1 MNKEFNKGLLLAGFG
16 SFWWGFFGVIYFKY
30 IAYIGHI
37 ELVVHRCLWTAF
49 TLILTTF
56 FFSKWNIFFKI
67 VKNKSNLFYLFI
79 SGFLIFINWGVWIY
93 AIATNRI
100 IDASFGYF
108 IMPILSVMLGYL
120 FFKEKLNKKRVFSIM
135 LVILYILFLLIVSI
149 KSLPWVG
156 LIVALSWG
164 FYNLVRKKINV
175 DTDVGLLIESLF
187 ILPFALL
194 AFYLI
199 ASKGYNDF
207 QLSDPSMML
216 FIYLAGPMTVIPLF
230 LYVRGVELCGL
241 GPTGMIFYITPT
253 FQFLL
258 GYFYYNE
265 PFSITKLVSFIF
277 IWIAV
282 IIYLKDLNAVSY
294 THLTLPTK
302 LTG

>member
-37 ELVVHRCLWTAF
+37 ELVVHRCLWTTF

-56 FFSKWNIFFKI
+56 FFSKWSIFFKI
-67 VKNKSNLFYLFI
+67 LKNKSNLFYLFI

-120 FFKEKLNKKRVFSIM
+120 FFKEKLNKKRVFSIL
-135 LVILYILFLLIVSI
+135 LVILSILFLIIVSI

-282 IIYLKDLNAVSY
+282 IIYLKDLHETN
-294 THLTLPTK
+294 
-302 LTG
+302 

>member
-30 IAYIGHI
+30 IAYIGYI

-56 FFSKWNIFFKI
+56 FFSKWNVFFKI
-67 VKNKSNLFYLFI
+67 VKNKSNLFYLII

-120 FFKEKLNKKRVFSIM
+120 FFKEKLNKKRIFSIF
-135 LVILYILFLLIVSI
+135 LVILSILFLIIASI

-175 DTDVGLLIESLF
+175 ETDIGLLIESLF

-282 IIYLKDLNAVSY
+282 IIYLKDLHETN
-294 THLTLPTK
+294 
-302 LTG
+302 

>member
-67 VKNKSNLFYLFI
+67 IKNKSNLFYLFI

-120 FFKEKLNKKRVFSIM
+120 FFKEKLNKRRIFSIF
-135 LVILYILFLLIVSI
+135 LVILSILFLIIVSI

-207 QLSDPSMML
+207 KLSDPSMML

-241 GPTGMIFYITPT
+241 GPAGMIFYITPT

-282 IIYLKDLNAVSY
+282 IIYLKDLHETN
-294 THLTLPTK
+294 
-302 LTG
+302 